1 MGAAGRDFH
10 NFNVCFRDNPAF
22 HVIAFTA
29 TQIPYIANRR
39 YPSLLA
45 GRLYPRGIPV
55 YPEAKLEEIVTRH
68 RIDQVVFAYSDISYT
83 ELMHKASRVLARGA
97 DFRLIGPAAT
107 MLKSSRPVISVSAV
121 RTGCGKSEI
130 VRYLCSILVESGI
143 KPVVIRHPMP
153 YGELAGQAV
162 ERFENFEDLSLYRC
176 TIEER
181 EEFEPLLQRNAVVY
195 AGVDYERIL
204 RMAETEGEVILWDG
218 GNNDFPFICPD
229 LEITIADPLRPGD
242 EVSYFP
248 GEVNVRRAAVIVI
261 NKINNASDEQ
271 IVQVEHSVA
280 AINPDAA
287 LVKVA
292 SEISV
297 SDPSSVAGK
306 RVLIIEDGPTITH
319 GNMASG
325 AGLVAANKYGAARI
339 VDPRPYAVGSIA
351 KAFSDYP
358 HIGPVLP
365 ALGYRLEQVEELR
378 RTIESAPCDIVLS
391 ATPMDLNRLI
401 SISRPVV
408 RVYYDISEVAGK
420 PLRDTI
426 LRFLANVRN
435 KTS

>member
-1 MGAAGRDFH
+1 MKKSCQ
-10 NFNVCFRDNPAF
+10 N
-22 HVIAFTA
+22 I
-29 TQIPYIANRR
+29 
-39 YPSLLA
+39 
-45 GRLYPRGIPV
+45 
-55 YPEAKLEEIVTRH
+55 
-68 RIDQVVFAYSDISYT
+68 RIDQVVFAYSDISYN
-83 ELMHKASRVLARGA
+83 ELMHRASRVLARGA
-97 DFRLIGPAAT
+97 DFRLIGPDAS

-195 AGVDYERIL
+195 AGVDYEKIL
-204 RMAETEGEVILWDG
+204 RLAETEGEIILWDG

-229 LEITIADPLRPGD
+229 LEVTIADPLRPGD

-280 AINPDAA
+280 AINPEAA

-297 SDPSSVAGK
+297 DDPSAVTGK

-325 AGLVAANKYGAARI
+325 AGLVAAKKYGAARI

-351 KAFSDYP
+351 EVFRAYP

-365 ALGYRLEQVEELR
+365 ALGYRPEQVEELR
-378 RTIESAPCDIVLS
+378 LSIESAPWDVVLS
-391 ATPMDLNRLI
+391 ATPIDLNRLI
-401 SISRPVV
+401 SISRPVI
-408 RVYYDISEVAGK
+408 RVTYDISEVAGK
-420 PLRDTI
+420 PLRAAI
-426 LRFLANVRN
+426 LRFLANVRLK
-435 KTS
+435 KTFTLK